1 MNQKYQLLEFI
12 AEGSYGKIYKGQN
25 KITKEFVA
33 IKIEPKHYQLK
44 LLINESKVYYLL
56 KKNIGIPSLK
66 WFGSDEHNYYLITE
80 LLGFSVNELS
90 KHTSL
95 LTGEMIINIAKQML
109 TCICSFH
116 EMKLIHRDI
125 KPENFLFGLNEN
137 NNKIYLIDYGFCK
150 SYQKEDNHIPLI
162 YHKKI
167 IGTPN
172 YISLNIHSFQT
183 SSRRDDIESW
193 IYIVMDLL
201 QLNTWKK
208 YDYDKYP
215 ELFIK
220 TKQNCIH
227 ENIPSFIK
235 ELLIYTRGLQFEE
248 TPNYSYL
255 FEIINKY
262 IYKHI

>member
-25 KITKEFVA
+25 KFTKEFVA
-33 IKIEPKHYQLK
+33 IKIEPKHFQLK

-56 KKNIGIPSLK
+56 KKSVGIPSLK
-66 WFGSDEHNYYLITE
+66 WFGSDDENYYLITE
-80 LLGFSVNELS
+80 LLGISVNDLS

-95 LTGEMIINIAKQML
+95 LTEEMIINIGKQML
-109 TCICSFH
+109 TCIISFH

-125 KPENFLFGLNEN
+125 KPENFLFGLHEN

-150 SYQKEDNHIPLI
+150 SYQKEENHIPLI

-172 YISLNIHSFQT
+172 YISLNIHSLQT

-193 IYIVMDLL
+193 IYILMDLL

-208 YDYDKYP
+208 YDYDKQP

-220 TKQNCIH
+220 TKRDCIH

-235 ELLIYTRGLQFEE
+235 ELLIYTRALPFEE

-255 FEIINKY
+255 FEILDKY

>member
-1 MNQKYQLLEFI
+1 
-12 AEGSYGKIYKGQN
+12 
-25 KITKEFVA
+25 
-33 IKIEPKHYQLK
+33 
-44 LLINESKVYYLL
+44 
-56 KKNIGIPSLK
+56 
-66 WFGSDEHNYYLITE
+66 
-80 LLGFSVNELS
+80 
-90 KHTSL
+90 
-95 LTGEMIINIAKQML
+95 
-109 TCICSFH
+109 
-116 EMKLIHRDI
+116 MKLIHRDI

-150 SYQKEDNHIPLI
+150 SYQKENNHIPLI

-172 YISLNIHSFQT
+172 YISLNIHFLQT